1 MNGSSGDARGTRAE
15 EQVAT
20 AVARAEAA
28 ETRRELPMPVVT
40 VVEEETVAA
49 LRSEAMA
56 REMVPVGSTETA
68 GCWRQRAPRRRRRWR
83 R

>member
-1 MNGSSGDARGTRAE
+1 
-15 EQVAT
+15 
-20 AVARAEAA
+20 
-28 ETRRELPMPVVT
+28 MPVVT

-56 REMVPVGSTETA
+56 REMVPVWSTETA